1 MSARILVVDDE
12 PANVR
17 LLEAKL
23 QSEYFDVCTSEGG
36 KEAIEMAHS
45 EHPDLILLDVMM
57 PGIDGFETCRRLKS
71 DPVTRHIPVIMVT
84 ALDQREDRIKG
95 LEAGADDFL
104 TKPVDDLTL
113 FARVRSLLR
122 LKVVLD
128 ELRHREESGVASGV
142 MPELG
147 DEEPENSKVVIV
159 TGDIR
164 VGKRYL
170 AAMPDYVTP
179 RLETDP
185 VAGIEAVSKGVDL
198 LMVDLTSP
206 GFDGLRICARVRS
219 EPETRQLPI
228 LAIVHPEDT
237 ASAVK
242 ALDIGVNDV
251 VHRPVDA
258 GELNARVQTQ
268 VRRKRYHDG
277 LRDNVAASIEL
288 AVTDGLTGLHNR
300 RYMDTHL
307 ETLVARALNRGK
319 QLSLLITDIDR
330 FKHINDKFG
339 HAAGDMALAHFARLF
354 SESRRKEDVVAR
366 VGGEEFAL
374 LLPGTD
380 LRDAMAI
387 ADQLCAKIGS
397 TPLET
402 TVVGLPMT
410 SSFGVAAIS
419 EKDKSLDDILL
430 RADRALYRSKRAG
443 RNQVD
448 LESSQLLRAADG
460 RLIPVSS

>member
-36 KEAIEMAHS
+36 KEAIETAHS

-142 MPELG
+142 IPQLG

-164 VGKRYL
+164 VGERYL
-170 AAMPDYVTP
+170 VAMPDYVTP

-185 VAGIEAVSKGVDL
+185 VAGIEAVSKGADL

-237 ASAVK
+237 ASAIK

-251 VHRPVDA
+251 VHRPVDP

-268 VRRKRYHDG
+268 VRRKRYADKIRER
-277 LRDNVAASIEL
+277 LDESMEL
-288 AVTDGLTGLHNR
+288 AVTDSLTGLHNR
-300 RYMDTHL
+300 RYIGSRLRKAVDSTNNGGAP
-307 ETLVARALNRGK
+307 V
-319 QLSLLITDIDR
+319 SILIADIDH
-330 FKHINDKFG
+330 FKHINDEYG
-339 HAAGDMALAHFARLF
+339 HDVGDQILKTFASRLTTGLRALDLAARY
-354 SESRRKEDVVAR
+354 
-366 VGGEEFAL
+366 GGEEFL
-374 LLPGTD
+374 IVMPGAGMAEACIAGER
-380 LRDAMAI
+380 LRARI
-387 ADQLCAKIGS
+387 ADQPFSWDGGDPI
-397 TPLET
+397 PV
-402 TVVGLPMT
+402 TVSVGLAQVT
-410 SSFGVAAIS
+410 SGESVES
-419 EKDKSLDDILL
+419 VLK
-430 RADRALYRSKRAG
+430 RADTALYKAKHAG
-443 RNQVD
+443 RNQVGASD
-448 LESSQLLRAADG
+448 SAAA
-460 RLIPVSS
+460 